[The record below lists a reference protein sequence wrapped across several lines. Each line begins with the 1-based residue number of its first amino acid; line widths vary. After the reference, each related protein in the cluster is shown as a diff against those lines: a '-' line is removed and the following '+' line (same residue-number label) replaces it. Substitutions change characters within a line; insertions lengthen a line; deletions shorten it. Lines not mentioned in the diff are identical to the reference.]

1 MKGFKDFLSESDK
14 LHEKVD
20 HRALGKRGQY
30 DITDVGMPTKG
41 ELLDYY
47 DRNGD
52 KRQGKVK
59 SVNAQ
64 NVMTLTDTDSGETVK
79 ITLIKP

>member
-1 MKGFKDFLSESDK
+1 MKGFNDFLTEA
-14 LHEKVD
+14 KVD

-30 DITDVGMPTKG
+30 DITDVGRPTKG
-41 ELLDYY
+41 ELIDYY
-47 DRNGD
+47 NRNGD

-64 NVMTLTDTDSGETVK
+64 DIMTLTDTDTGETVRM
-79 ITLIKP
+79 TLVKP